1 MLSYLVIAGAL
12 LVGWKLVVEYRAARI
27 AVLLSSAALSIMAF
41 VQLVLPS
48 LYSGVPSPEGSIAA
62 RIVAKYSLVHAGDVV
77 PFPACSPHEEGFLN
91 FRELGNPM
99 LSMGGDWGTK
109 AAAGGWTVTFT
120 EQPRNPS
127 PLMSPLAGMTSNPD
141 PRIGVEV
148 GCRPPAIQGSAATTA
163 GKG

>member
-1 MLSYLVIAGAL
+1 MLSYLVTAGAL

-48 LYSGVPSPEGSIAA
+48 LYSGIPSPEASEAA
-62 RIVAKYSLVHAGDVV
+62 RVFAKYSMVHAGDVV
-77 PFPACSPHEEGFLN
+77 PFPPCSPHEEAFLS

-99 LSMGGDWGTK
+99 MSMGGDWGTK
-109 AAAGGWTVTFT
+109 ATAGGWTVTFA
-120 EQPRNPS
+120 EQPRSPS
-127 PLMSPLAGMTSNPD
+127 PLMRPLAGMTSNPD

-148 GCRPPAIQGSAATTA
+148 GCRPPAIQKSAEATA